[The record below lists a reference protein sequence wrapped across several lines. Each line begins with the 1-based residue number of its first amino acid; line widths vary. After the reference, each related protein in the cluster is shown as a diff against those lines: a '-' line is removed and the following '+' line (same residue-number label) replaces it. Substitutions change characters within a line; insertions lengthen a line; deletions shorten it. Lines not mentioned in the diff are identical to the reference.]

1 MPPEPSVL
9 VRVRNGFFAGAIL
22 VAPLVVTVW
31 AFSRIID
38 LVGGTFRPVF
48 FFYLPEAVRNNP
60 NLELGWD
67 ILATLLVIITV
78 TCLGLISRIFFAKLF
93 LGTAERLIQGIPGIG
108 AVYNTVKQVVDTF
121 GKQNRSLYNKVVLI
135 EFPRKGSWTMG
146 FLTNKVQGEPQQ
158 RTGEDLWTIYV
169 PTTPNPTG
177 GYMVMIPAK
186 DVIELDMTVGDG
198 MKMLLSAGAFIP
210 PWTKSS
216 SNESL
221 K

>member
-1 MPPEPSVL
+1 MPPEPSFL

-135 EFPRKGSWTMG
+135 EFPRKGSWTIG

-210 PWTKSS
+210 FWTKSN